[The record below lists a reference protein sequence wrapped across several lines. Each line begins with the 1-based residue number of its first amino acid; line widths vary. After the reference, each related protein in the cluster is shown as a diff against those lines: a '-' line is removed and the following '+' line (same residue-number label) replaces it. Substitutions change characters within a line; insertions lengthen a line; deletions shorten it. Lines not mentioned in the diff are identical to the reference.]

1 MLVLIAATFLLAGL
15 IKGVIGLGLPTVSI
29 GLLAVTMSPARAIA
43 IVIIPAILTNIWQTF
58 AGPYLWDI
66 VKRLWPLMLGTIL
79 GIWLNAGSLTGPYAR
94 YGTITIG
101 VLLVIY
107 AVVGLSKFTVTVAR
121 SQEKWVGGVVGLVT
135 GVIFAATGVQ
145 VVPSTPFIQA
155 IGMEKVVTTTPW
167 HTGEVTFEGPPIA
180 KLLDSVEA
188 KGNSVRVVA
197 LNDYVVTIPIDDF
210 ARHGVILA
218 MKRDGN
224 YMPIRDKGPLFV
236 IYPYDSNPELKQQ
249 MYYARSAWQVKRIEV
264 IP

>member
-1 MLVLIAATFLLAGL
+1 MRTMPSLIRVLALWTILILPGVAVALAQP
-15 IKGVIGLGLPTVSI
+15 KGNP
-29 GLLAVTMSPARAIA
+29 
-43 IVIIPAILTNIWQTF
+43 ILTITGQIGITNEQGAAVF
-58 AGPYLWDI
+58 D
-66 VKRLWPLMLGTIL
+66 REMLEG
-79 GIWLNAGSLTGPYAR
+79 
-94 YGTITIG
+94 
-101 VLLVIY
+101 
-107 AVVGLSKFTVTVAR
+107 
-121 SQEKWVGGVVGLVT
+121 
-135 GVIFAATGVQ
+135 
-145 VVPSTPFIQA
+145 